1 MLSSTTILDSK
12 EKKHGT
18 SPTSTSVTVCVRIR
32 PRNSKEKEEN
42 MPVCFAPSDDNE
54 TVDEYDPDGNIVKRW
69 PYDHIFGDN
78 SDNSYIFEQVGTKL
92 VDAALE
98 GYNTVMFMYGQTSSG
113 KTFTLFGSDKVPGLV
128 QYTMERV
135 YNLTKNSTNT
145 EYLIKLTYAEL
156 YNEEL
161 KDLLAPIPTESN
173 NLKIVED
180 PITGPSIQNITEA
193 IFTSASEVKR
203 LLDEGESK
211 RHFGVTNMNAHSS
224 RSHVIVRLH
233 IESRK
238 VASKSLLSEGS
249 LRTSWGKDKPSCI
262 STLNLVD
269 LAGSERSNK
278 SGTTG
283 QSLKEG
289 SFINKSLLTLGT
301 VISNLSEGKSGQHI
315 PYRNS
320 KLTRLLASAL
330 GGNARTVMITCISPA
345 SGNTVESLSTLR
357 FAGRAKKIVNK
368 VKKNE
373 ILDAK
378 ALNLKLLQQSL
389 ELESLRNRLESIGTA
404 DNDDYNIIK
413 QKSITVSKS
422 WKSLR
427 YFMMH
432 ESLITKAFKKNG
444 LSMLAK
450 KVKQDVKSVIA
461 GKKYITDVIEES
473 ISRYYHNYS
482 YLSSLS

>member
-1 MLSSTTILDSK
+1 MFVGNISNKQQDSKLSITGSSSSTTT
-12 EKKHGT
+12 T
-18 SPTSTSVTVCVRIR
+18 SLSSSTSVTVCVRIR
-32 PRNSKEKEEN
+32 PRNDKEKDEN
-42 MPVCFAPSDDNE
+42 MPVCFSPSDDHE
-54 TVDEYDPDGNIVKRW
+54 TVDEYDLNGAIVKRW

-78 SDNSYIFEQVGTKL
+78 HDNHYIFEQVGTKL

-113 KTFTLFGSDKVPGLV
+113 KTFTLFGSDHVPGLV
-128 QYTMERV
+128 RYTMERV
-135 YNLTKNSTNT
+135 YEITKNSKDT
-145 EYLIKLTYAEL
+145 EYVIKLTYAEL

-161 KDLLAPIPTESN
+161 KDLLAPIPSENN

-180 PITGPSIQNITEA
+180 PIIGPTIQGITEA
-193 IFTSASEVKR
+193 VFTNASEVKR
-203 LLDEGESK
+203 LLDDGESK

-238 VASKSLLSEGS
+238 VANRSISAEGS
-249 LRTSWGKDKPSCI
+249 LRASWGKDKPTCI

-330 GGNARTVMITCISPA
+330 GGNARTAMITCISPA

-357 FAGRAKKIVNK
+357 FASRAKKIVNK
-368 VKKNE
+368 IKKNE

-378 ALNLKLLQQSL
+378 TLSMKLMQQTLELQSL
-389 ELESLRNRLESIGTA
+389 RSKLEGGASNFIDNEEYHSI
-404 DNDDYNIIK
+404 K
-413 QKSITVSKS
+413 KKSINLSKN
-422 WKSLR
+422 WKGLR
-427 YFMMH
+427 FFLVH
-432 ESLITKAFKKNG
+432 ERTIAQVFKKAG
-444 LSMLAK
+444 LTMLAK
-450 KVKQDVKSVIA
+450 KVKQDVKLVVA
-461 GKKYITDVIEES
+461 GT
-473 ISRYYHNYS
+473 
-482 YLSSLS
+482 SSLLLLLLLI

>member
-1 MLSSTTILDSK
+1 MQNLVNQAINNNKERKASLSGAS
-12 EKKHGT
+12 
-18 SPTSTSVTVCVRIR
+18 STSVTVCVRIR
-32 PRNSKEKEEN
+32 PRNDKEKDEN
-42 MPVCFAPSDDNE
+42 MPVCFAPSDDHE
-54 TVDEYDPDGNIVKRW
+54 TVDEYDLNDTIIKRW

-78 SDNSYIFEQVGTKL
+78 HDNHYIFEQVGTKL

-113 KTFTLFGSDKVPGLV
+113 KTFTLFGGDRVPGLV

-135 YNLTKNSTNT
+135 YELTKKSKDS
-145 EYLIKLTYAEL
+145 EYVIKLTYAEL

-161 KDLLAPIPTESN
+161 KDLLAPIPSENN

-180 PITGPSIQNITEA
+180 PVVGPTIQGITEA

-224 RSHVIVRLH
+224 RSHVIVRLN

-238 VASKSLLSEGS
+238 VATSSISSEGS
-249 LRTSWGKDKPSCI
+249 LRMNWGKDKPTCI

-320 KLTRLLASAL
+320 KLTRLLATAL
-330 GGNARTVMITCISPA
+330 GGNARTAMITCISPA
-345 SGNTVESLSTLR
+345 SGNT
-357 FAGRAKKIVNK
+357 
-368 VKKNE
+368 
-373 ILDAK
+373 
-378 ALNLKLLQQSL
+378 
-389 ELESLRNRLESIGTA
+389 
-404 DNDDYNIIK
+404 
-413 QKSITVSKS
+413 
-422 WKSLR
+422 
-427 YFMMH
+427 
-432 ESLITKAFKKNG
+432 
-444 LSMLAK
+444 
-450 KVKQDVKSVIA
+450 
-461 GKKYITDVIEES
+461 
-473 ISRYYHNYS
+473 
-482 YLSSLS
+482 SSSSSSS